1 VDAIVGPGAQWSFG
15 ERLVPLWP
23 AELRPAQWTV
33 TRLRA
38 ILECD
43 GALNEI
49 SQTVLGALP
58 SRFSATDLDG
68 ALAALPA
75 ELLSRPGS
83 VGRTAMLREIVSA
96 SYRAIF
102 SGESRLSQRVLQP
115 VVSQER
121 GGMEDA
127 RFVRFVNADRT
138 VDYRGT
144 YSAYDGRTVVPRLII
159 TTDFRAFEI
168 CVLSG
173 SAAAGK
179 GLTLFPRLVG
189 GRRLALCRV
198 DGESIALAESA
209 DGFVWDHREQVHEP
223 SESWEIVQTGNCGPP
238 IETERGWLV
247 LTHGVGPM
255 RTYSLGAILLD
266 LDDPARVIARTA
278 LPLVRPGDATRDGYV
293 PNVVYS
299 CGGVIH
305 DGVLWIP
312 LGIGDNRITMFSVL
326 LQELFSLMSPVVA

>member
-1 VDAIVGPGAQWSFG
+1 
-15 ERLVPLWP
+15 
-23 AELRPAQWTV
+23 
-33 TRLRA
+33 
-38 ILECD
+38 
-43 GALNEI
+43 
-49 SQTVLGALP
+49 
-58 SRFSATDLDG
+58 
-68 ALAALPA
+68 
-75 ELLSRPGS
+75 
-83 VGRTAMLREIVSA
+83 
-96 SYRAIF
+96 
-102 SGESRLSQRVLQP
+102 
-115 VVSQER
+115 
-121 GGMEDA
+121 
-127 RFVRFVNADRT
+127 
-138 VDYRGT
+138 
-144 YSAYDGRTVVPRLII
+144 VPRLII